1 MRRKNFIFFLM
12 EIWLWACPLL
22 FMSGCGRSY
31 QKERMST
38 TNSIDVDFSKIE
50 NELSISEFVKST
62 KLLKLKFPP
71 NEVLGRST
79 QACFYKDGIFILDK
93 LQKKIYHF
101 DLEGTFINE
110 INKLGQGPGEYASL
124 SSIMIRE
131 KVLYVYDKVS
141 GKINLYSF
149 GGSFIKSIEV
159 KESLGT
165 ITILPDGTFVCFT
178 PDFIYN
184 APLGLWK
191 MTATGEFDKSI
202 IEYTEKFPIVYSN
215 WSYFYPISSKEIG
228 IACPATNRYWRYDY
242 ERDDVVIDL
251 EMNVKQKTASSFP
264 GIDNNILIKEAYW
277 TCLMFACSD
286 NYIFGIWSEHGGRS
300 QAVYSLYNKKT
311 KEMKCYSKLTTS
323 AMNFPYMGEPI
334 VSNLPNSIITYFPE
348 EDGRTTLCIYNMK

>member
-1 MRRKNFIFFLM
+1 MNRKNFIIALAYILFL
-12 EIWLWACPLL
+12 
-22 FMSGCGRSY
+22 SGCGKSSH
-31 QKERMST
+31 KERMST

-62 KLLKLKFPP
+62 NLLTLKLPH

-79 QACFYKDGIFILDK
+79 QACFYENGMFILDR
-93 LQKKIYHF
+93 LQKRIYHF

-110 INKLGQGPGEYASL
+110 INKVGQGPGEYASL
-124 SSIMIRE
+124 SSIMIKE

-149 GGSFIKSIEV
+149 DGNFINSIEL
-159 KESLGT
+159 KEGLGA
-165 ITILPDGTFVCFT
+165 ITILPDGTFICFT

-184 APLGLWK
+184 APSGLWK

-202 IEYTEKFPIVYSN
+202 IEYTEKYPIVYSN
-215 WSYFYPISSKEIG
+215 WSYFYPVSSKEIG
-228 IACPATNRYWRYDY
+228 VACPATNRYWRYDC
-242 ERDDVVIDL
+242 ERDHLIIDL

-264 GIDNNILIKEAYW
+264 GIDNNILVKEPYW
-277 TCLMFACSD
+277 ACLIFACSD

-300 QAVYSLYNKKT
+300 QAIYSLYNKKT
-311 KEMKCYSKLTTS
+311 KEMKCYGKLATR
-323 AMNFPYMGEPI
+323 AMNLPYLGEPV
-334 VSNLPNSIITYFPE
+334 VSNLPNRMVTCFSE